1 MTNSTIILATLA
13 FDYESISFSLSG
25 YILYALLIAAALI
38 VISYTR
44 KALNSTWYVKEKRI
58 ELSIAGQKHT
68 YIIQRSTLSVEIAY
82 RIYIELITR
91 KAAIPF
97 DEEHDIIAELYNSWY
112 TLFGAIR
119 EEIKRLDGD
128 SLLIDKRTRSLI
140 KVSADILNLGL
151 RPHLTKFQGR
161 FRKWLV
167 EHESDIQSPQEIQRQ
182 YPDYVELVSDLK
194 LVNKTLIEYAAS
206 LYEIVYPTDSCTH
219 E

>member
-1 MTNSTIILATLA
+1 MTNSTIVLATLA
-13 FDYESISFSLSG
+13 FDYESISLSLSG
-25 YILYALLIAAALI
+25 YILYALLIAAALT
-38 VISYTR
+38 VIFYTR
-44 KALNSTWYVKEKRI
+44 KALNSTWYVKEKKI
-58 ELSIAGQKHT
+58 ELSIAGQKHS
-68 YIIQRSTLSVEIAY
+68 YVIQRSTLSVEIAY

-97 DEEHDIIAELYNSWY
+97 DEDHDIIAELYNSWY

-128 SLLIDKRTRSLI
+128 SLLIDKRTKSLI

-161 FRKWLV
+161 FRNWLV
-167 EHESDIQSPQEIQRQ
+167 EHKSNLQSPQEIQRQ
-182 YPDYVELVSDLK
+182 YPGYVELVSDLK
-194 LVNKTLIEYAAS
+194 RVNNTLIEYAAS
-206 LYEIVYPTDSCTH
+206 LHEIVYPSDSRTH